1 MIIWKGV
8 INSLRRFKDDVR
20 EVQAGFECGI
30 GLSDYQDLQGGRHHR
45 DLRGAR
51 DPEGLRTRTGE
62 RCLRRRR
69 SFPAHGGARY
79 ARSLRI
85 NQVLRE
91 VLAEELE
98 RLADA
103 DERLRLLTITSV
115 ETAPDLRNAT
125 VYLST
130 LEDEAAEALEERRTQ
145 LQRTVGRQ
153 MRIKRT
159 PRLSLPW
166 PTPPSVRAPRSKR
179 RCAGCERPPEE
190 ADEE

>member
-1 MIIWKGV
+1 M
-8 INSLRRFKDDVR
+8 SP
-20 EVQAGFECGI
+20 
-30 GLSDYQDLQGGRHHR
+30 GRQ
-45 DLRGAR
+45 
-51 DPEGLRTRTGE
+51 
-62 RCLRRRR
+62 

-115 ETAPDLRNAT
+115 DTAPDLRNAT
-125 VYLST
+125 VYLNT

-159 PRLSLPW
+159 PRLTFRADPAIRSGAAVEEALRR
-166 PTPPSVRAPRSKR
+166 VR
-179 RCAGCERPPEE
+179 RPPEE

>member
-1 MIIWKGV
+1 M
-8 INSLRRFKDDVR
+8 SP
-20 EVQAGFECGI
+20 
-30 GLSDYQDLQGGRHHR
+30 GRQ
-45 DLRGAR
+45 
-51 DPEGLRTRTGE
+51 
-62 RCLRRRR
+62 

-91 VLAEELE
+91 VLAEEIE

-159 PRLSLPW
+159 PRLTFVADPAIRSGAAVEEALRR
-166 PTPPSVRAPRSKR
+166 VR
-179 RCAGCERPPEE
+179 RPPEE
-190 ADEE
+190 ADDR

>member
-1 MIIWKGV
+1 M
-8 INSLRRFKDDVR
+8 S
-20 EVQAGFECGI
+20 
-30 GLSDYQDLQGGRHHR
+30 SGRQ
-45 DLRGAR
+45 
-51 DPEGLRTRTGE
+51 
-62 RCLRRRR
+62 
-69 SFPAHGGARY
+69 SFPTHGGPRF

-103 DERLRLLTITSV
+103 DDRLLLLTITSV

-130 LEDEAAEALEERRTQ
+130 LADEAAEALEERRTQ
-145 LQRTVGRQ
+145 LQRSVGRQ

-159 PRLSLPW
+159 PRLAFVADP
-166 PTPPSVRAPRSKR
+166 AIRSG
-179 RCAGCERPPEE
+179 AAVEE
-190 ADEE
+190 ALRRVKRPSEETDQE

>member
-1 MIIWKGV
+1 M
-8 INSLRRFKDDVR
+8 SSRR
-20 EVQAGFECGI
+20 E
-30 GLSDYQDLQGGRHHR
+30 
-45 DLRGAR
+45 
-51 DPEGLRTRTGE
+51 
-62 RCLRRRR
+62 

-98 RLADA
+98 RLSDA
-103 DERLRLLTITSV
+103 DERLGLLTITSV

-130 LEDEAAEALEERRTQ
+130 LEPEAAEALEERRIQ

-159 PRLSLPW
+159 PRLAFVADPAIKSGAA
-166 PTPPSVRAPRSKR
+166 V
-179 RCAGCERPPEE
+179 EE
-190 ADEE
+190 ALRRVKRPLEETDQE

>member
-1 MIIWKGV
+1 M
-8 INSLRRFKDDVR
+8 SP
-20 EVQAGFECGI
+20 
-30 GLSDYQDLQGGRHHR
+30 GRQ
-45 DLRGAR
+45 
-51 DPEGLRTRTGE
+51 
-62 RCLRRRR
+62 

-91 VLAEELE
+91 VLAEEIE

-145 LQRTVGRQ
+145 LQRTVARQ

-159 PRLSLPW
+159 PRLTFVADP
-166 PTPPSVRAPRSKR
+166 AIRSGAAVEEALR
-179 RCAGCERPPEE
+179 RLKRPPEE
-190 ADEE
+190 ADDR

>member
-1 MIIWKGV
+1 MSPG
-8 INSLRRFKDDVR
+8 
-20 EVQAGFECGI
+20 
-30 GLSDYQDLQGGRHHR
+30 
-45 DLRGAR
+45 
-51 DPEGLRTRTGE
+51 
-62 RCLRRRR
+62 RR

-91 VLAEELE
+91 VLAEEIE

-130 LEDEAAEALEERRTQ
+130 LEAEAAEALEERRTQ

-159 PRLSLPW
+159 PRLAFRADPAIRSGAAVEEALRR
-166 PTPPSVRAPRSKR
+166 VR
-179 RCAGCERPPEE
+179 RPPEE